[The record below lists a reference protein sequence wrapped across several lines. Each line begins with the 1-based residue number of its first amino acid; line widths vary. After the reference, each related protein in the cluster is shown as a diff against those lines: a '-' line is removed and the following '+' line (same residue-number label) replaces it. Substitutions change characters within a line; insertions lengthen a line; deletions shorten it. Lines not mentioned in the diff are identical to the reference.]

1 MQRRSVLKLF
11 GGLAVGILPRVRA
24 QPRRSGRVVI
34 VGGGII
40 GASIALHLARRG
52 ADVRLLEQAEPAA
65 GATSKSFAWINAG
78 FSKRPR
84 HYYRLNRLSMLAYR
98 HLERELGERLR
109 VKWGGSLRW
118 YDRAEEGA
126 ELRRQVRQHQAWG
139 YPVHLVDEDELR
151 RLEPAVVPGT
161 ASAAALATQ
170 EGSVDPIAVTETLL
184 DGAREWG
191 AQIDYPCEV
200 TGLDLRSGR
209 LHGVRTTCGNFEADI
224 VVIAAGVATPRLAA
238 MAGLDVPLKDS
249 PGVLAHTKPIDRIV
263 DRVIL
268 APGAHMKQMLD
279 GRIVTGAGFGGSP
292 TTDTPREQGERLLDD
307 AERVVPDI
315 KNAELERVTL
325 GWRPLPRDDH
335 PVVGFAHR
343 ESDVYLAVMHS
354 GVTLAPLIGRL
365 AAQEILDDVRVELL
379 EPYRLD
385 RFGG

>member
-11 GGLAVGILPRVRA
+11 GSLAVGILPGVRA
-24 QPRRSGRVVI
+24 QPRPRGRVAI

-40 GASIALHLARRG
+40 GASIGFHLARRG
-52 ADVRLLEQAEPAA
+52 ADVRLFEKAEPAA
-65 GATSKSFAWINAG
+65 GATSKSFGWINAG

-98 HLERELGERLR
+98 HLEQELGDTLR

-118 YDRAEEGA
+118 YDTVEEGA
-126 ELRRQVRQHQAWG
+126 RLRRQVRQHQAWG
-139 YPVHLVDEDELR
+139 YPVHLVDADELR
-151 RLEPAVVPGT
+151 RLEPAVVSGT
-161 ASAAALATQ
+161 PSATAFATQ
-170 EGSVDPIAVTETLL
+170 EGSVDPRAVTQALL
-184 DGAREWG
+184 NGAREWG

-200 TGLDLRSGR
+200 TGVDVRSGR
-209 LHGVRTTCGNFEADI
+209 LHGVRTTCGNFEADVI
-224 VVIAAGVATPRLAA
+224 VIAAGVATPLVAA
-238 MAGLDVPLKDS
+238 MVGLGVPLKDS
-249 PGVLAHTKPIDRIV
+249 PGVLAHTKPTERMLG
-263 DRVIL
+263 RVIL

-292 TTDTPREQGERLLDD
+292 TTDTSRELGERLLDE
-307 AERVVPDI
+307 AARVVPDI

-325 GWRPLPRDDH
+325 GWRPLPQDDH

-365 AAQEILDDVRVELL
+365 AAQEILDEVRVELL
-379 EPYRLD
+379 EPYRLE